1 MPEPEGP
8 SGSCYGATPLTSA
21 IERAVR
27 NSGLRCATSAISRAV
42 SMMVVLGV
50 SIGVGT
56 VALAAFLLGVGAI
69 AAVIIVVMLA
79 PFILL
84 FRWLA

>member
-1 MPEPEGP
+1 MKKVEQHCGACGYTYKDCQC
-8 SGSCYGATPLTSA
+8 SGGSTDDFAES
-21 IERAVR
+21 VR
-27 NSGLRCATSAISRAV
+27 STISRAV

>member
-1 MPEPEGP
+1 MIDCNSRTNKLGRM
-8 SGSCYGATPLTSA
+8 TSA

-27 NSGLRCATSAISRAV
+27 NSGLRCATSTISRAV

-69 AAVIIVVMLA
+69 AAVVIVVMVA

>member
-1 MPEPEGP
+1 M
-8 SGSCYGATPLTSA
+8 TSA
-21 IERAVR
+21 TERAVR
-27 NSGLRCATSAISRAV
+27 NSGLRCATSTISRAV

>member
-1 MPEPEGP
+1 M
-8 SGSCYGATPLTSA
+8 
-21 IERAVR
+21 
-27 NSGLRCATSAISRAV
+27 